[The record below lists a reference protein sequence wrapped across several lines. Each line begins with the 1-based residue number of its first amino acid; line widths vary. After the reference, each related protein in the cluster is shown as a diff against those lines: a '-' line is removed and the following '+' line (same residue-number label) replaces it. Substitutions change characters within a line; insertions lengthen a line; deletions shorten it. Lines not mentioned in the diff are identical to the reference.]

1 MTAAALATTFA
12 SDEQQLQALAT
23 EEVARRLRAHDIS
36 LTLSNA
42 AAVLVTAAVFHSVVP
57 RAGLWIWLGLEA
69 VSTVYHLYLGV
80 RWRSRK
86 LTTTNAP
93 AWLRVVTRTSVINGL
108 LWMLIA
114 LLAWPQ
120 CNESQRMMAA
130 FGNMGIASMALHTL
144 HSHLP
149 AYYAMGGLCTAGLV
163 MALLW
168 SGGLANWALVL
179 MVLLYLLVCAR
190 FATLLNRMLMD
201 TLRKGHQMVELTA
214 KLQVEKDRAVNLS
227 KSRSRFLAAASHDLR
242 QPVHALSLF
251 VGALHQSPSPEQSGV
266 ILQHVGTAVDTM
278 GSMFDALLDISKLDA
293 DLLQPNW
300 QVVDLQPLLAR
311 IDAEHAVLA
320 SAKGLSFRTDTTNT
334 SGQSG
339 RARMLVRTDPV
350 LLERVLRNL
359 LSNAIRY
366 TAQGRVLIRAR
377 ARAQRVELV
386 VADTGMGMP
395 KHRREEAFEEF
406 VQLHDEH
413 EVAHDPQ
420 QGLGLGL
427 AIVRRLVGLLGLRLV
442 LRSRPGRGTVFALH
456 LPLLEE
462 GWPSAAPAHTQQAS
476 SMALTGLSSGDVVI
490 VIDDNVAIQ
499 VAMQAL
505 LSAWGCQVYVAA
517 NPEAL
522 MPQLMGLQAA
532 PALLLCDSRLR
543 DGEGGINAIAE
554 IREAFNLEVP
564 AILISGDTGPERLRE
579 AVASGLPL
587 LHKPVTQAHLR
598 EAIARVMTA
607 SKAPLALS

>member
-1 MTAAALATTFA
+1 MTTPPLAPAAA
-12 SDEQQLQALAT
+12 EQQLQALAT
-23 EEVARRLRAHDIS
+23 EEVARRLRANDIS

-69 VSTVYHLYLGV
+69 VSTLYHLYIGV

-86 LTTTNAP
+86 LTTANAP
-93 AWLRVVTRTSVINGL
+93 AWLRVVTRTSAINGF

-144 HSHLP
+144 HGHLP

-190 FATLLNRMLMD
+190 FAALLNRMLMD

-214 KLQVEKDRAVNLS
+214 KLQVEKDRAVSLS
-227 KSRSRFLAAASHDLR
+227 QSRSRFLAAASHDLR

-251 VGALHQSPSPEQSGV
+251 VGALHQNPSTEQSGV
-266 ILQHVGTAVDTM
+266 ILQHVSAAVDTM
-278 GSMFDALLDISKLDA
+278 GVMFDALLDISKLDA
-293 DLLQPNW
+293 DLLKPNW
-300 QVVDLQPLLAR
+300 QLVDLQPMLAR
-311 IDAEHAVLA
+311 IGAEHAVLA
-320 SAKGLSFRTDTTNT
+320 SAKGLSFHTDT
-334 SGQSG
+334 SDLCS
-339 RARMLVRTDPV
+339 RSRLLVRTDPV

-366 TAQGRVLIRAR
+366 TAQGAVLIRAR

-395 KHRREEAFEEF
+395 AHRREEAFEEF
-406 VQLHDEH
+406 VQLHDAERD
-413 EVAHDPQ
+413 AGPDPQ

-427 AIVRRLVGLLGLRLV
+427 AIVRRLADLLGLRLV

-456 LPLLEE
+456 L
-462 GWPSAAPAHTQQAS
+462 AAADEP
-476 SMALTGLSSGDVVI
+476 
-490 VIDDNVAIQ
+490 
-499 VAMQAL
+499 
-505 LSAWGCQVYVAA
+505 
-517 NPEAL
+517 
-522 MPQLMGLQAA
+522 
-532 PALLLCDSRLR
+532 R
-543 DGEGGINAIAE
+543 
-554 IREAFNLEVP
+554 
-564 AILISGDTGPERLRE
+564 
-579 AVASGLPL
+579 
-587 LHKPVTQAHLR
+587 
-598 EAIARVMTA
+598 
-607 SKAPLALS
+607 PLAQPSLADQVSVRP